1 MMEAL
6 YHPDM
11 LALQR
16 LLFGEG
22 IPFKFDHA
30 QVITREPSY
39 PGGNWH
45 SHFNGDP
52 HSDNAGPCSDPSEYG
67 RQRNVI
73 FLFAYPDGFGDR
85 SDGGLK
91 LVRGSH
97 LYRDVAHCRGGRTDE
112 EFGAGWMAG
121 RTHPA
126 TGDPLEVTRLSLP
139 PGSVVAAF
147 AHLAHGVDPRGA
159 QSPRS
164 ANIWVYREQREG
176 DPPRHWTSAWR
187 SRSGANIP
195 PLFAARAE
203 RGELPSELANLILGV
218 ETGY

>member
-1 MMEAL
+1 M
-6 YHPDM
+6 
-11 LALQR
+11 
-16 LLFGEG
+16 
-22 IPFKFDHA
+22 
-30 QVITREPSY
+30 
-39 PGGNWH
+39 
-45 SHFNGDP
+45 
-52 HSDNAGPCSDPSEYG
+52 
-67 RQRNVI
+67 
-73 FLFAYPDGFGDR
+73 
-85 SDGGLK
+85 
-91 LVRGSH
+91 
-97 LYRDVAHCRGGRTDE
+97 AHCRGGRTDE
-112 EFGAGWMAG
+112 EFGAEWMAG

-176 DPPRHWTSAWR
+176 DPPRHW

-195 PLFAARAE
+195 PLFTARAE

>member
-85 SDGGLK
+85 EDQIGAWVAPVPRCGALPRRSHRRG
-91 LVRGSH
+91 VR
-97 LYRDVAHCRGGRTDE
+97 R
-112 EFGAGWMAG
+112 
-121 RTHPA
+121 
-126 TGDPLEVTRLSLP
+126 
-139 PGSVVAAF
+139 
-147 AHLAHGVDPRGA
+147 
-159 QSPRS
+159 
-164 ANIWVYREQREG
+164 
-176 DPPRHWTSAWR
+176 
-187 SRSGANIP
+187 
-195 PLFAARAE
+195 
-203 RGELPSELANLILGV
+203 
-218 ETGY
+218 